1 MFTGIVEA
9 MGKVQNLT
17 PKGEDIIL
25 DIHTGDL
32 DLGDVKLGDSIAVN
46 GVCLTV
52 TQLTD
57 QGFTADASAETLR
70 KTSLGRLSP
79 GSPVNLEKAL
89 TPTTRLG
96 GHLVTG
102 AVECIGGR
110 RTMHAEAIA
119 T

>member
-52 TQLTD
+52 TSLPG

-70 KTSLGRLSP
+70 KTSLGSLSQ

-96 GHLVTG
+96 DRKSTRLNSSHVAISY
-102 AVECIGGR
+102 AVFCLKKK
-110 RTMHAEAIA
+110 
-119 T
+119 